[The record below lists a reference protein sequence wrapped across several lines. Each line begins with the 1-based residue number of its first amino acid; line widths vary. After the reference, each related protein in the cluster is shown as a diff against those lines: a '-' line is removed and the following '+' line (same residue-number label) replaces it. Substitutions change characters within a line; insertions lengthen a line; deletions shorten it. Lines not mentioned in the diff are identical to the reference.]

1 MSFGEPMQPT
11 IIIAEAGVN
20 HNGSLDLALKLVD
33 VAADAGAD
41 ICKFQTF
48 DAQALAT
55 AGAARAHY
63 QVDNIGEDGS
73 QLEML
78 QELSLDEASHV
89 AIADHCRARNIAFMS
104 TAFDFRSFEFLKR
117 FDMPYIKIPSGDL
130 TFGPMLLAAGES
142 GQRVILSTGMGNLEE
157 IRDALAVLAY
167 GRLNPGK
174 PANLAVMHQHLE
186 SDAAKVALCD
196 FVTVMQCVTQYPCP
210 ASYANLAAMDTI
222 RDTFGLPV
230 GYSDHTLGIAVP
242 IAAVARGACMIE
254 KHVTLDRTMEGP
266 DHAASLEPG
275 EFAEMVAAIHDV
287 EVAIGDG
294 VKQANATEIENI
306 AVARRSLVAA
316 RAIGVGEPLVADMLT
331 AKRPGTGLSPMQ
343 YWDVLGQPAPR
354 DYVIDE
360 AIER

>member
-1 MSFGEPMQPT
+1 MKPT

-41 ICKFQTF
+41 IVKFQTF
-48 DAQALAT
+48 DAKALAT
-55 AGAARAHY
+55 AGAARAQY

-78 QELSLDEASHV
+78 QALSLDEASHV
-89 AIADHCRARNIAFMS
+89 AIADHCAARGIAFMS

-142 GQRVILSTGMGNLEE
+142 GGRVILSTGMGNLDE
-157 IRDALAVLAY
+157 IGDALAVLAY
-167 GRLNPGK
+167 GRLNPDRH
-174 PANLAVMHQHLE
+174 ANLATMREHMGG
-186 SDAAKVALCD
+186 DAARVALRD
-196 FVTVMQCVTQYPCP
+196 FVTVLQCVTQYPCP
-210 ASYANLAAMDTI
+210 AAYANLAAMDTI
-222 RDTFGLPV
+222 RDAFGLPV

-254 KHVTLDRTMEGP
+254 KHVTLDRTMAGP

-275 EFAEMVAAIHDV
+275 QFAEMVAAIRDV

-294 VKQANATEIENI
+294 VKQANPAEIDNI

-316 RAIGVGEPLVADMLT
+316 RTIGAGEPFAADMLT
-331 AKRPGTGLSPMQ
+331 AKRPGTGLSPMHH
-343 YWDVLGQPAPR
+343 WDVLGEPAAR
-354 DYVIDE
+354 DYAVDE

>member
-1 MSFGEPMQPT
+1 MKPS
-11 IIIAEAGVN
+11 IVIAEAGVN

-41 ICKFQTF
+41 IIKFQTF
-48 DAQALAT
+48 DAKALAT
-55 AGAARAHY
+55 AGAARAQY
-63 QVDNIGEDGS
+63 QVDNIGGDGS

-78 QELSLDEASHV
+78 QALSLDEASHV
-89 AIADHCRARNIAFMS
+89 AITEHCRARNIDFMS

-142 GQRVILSTGMGNLEE
+142 GRRVILSTGMGNLDE

-167 GRLNPGK
+167 GRLNSGE
-174 PANLAVMHQHLE
+174 PASLSVMREHLN
-186 SDAAKVALCD
+186 SDAARMALGD
-196 FVTVMQCVTQYPCP
+196 FVTVLQCVTQYPCP
-210 ASYANLAAMDTI
+210 AAHANLAAMDTI
-222 RDTFGLPV
+222 RNAFDLPV
-230 GYSDHTLGIAVP
+230 GYSDHTLGVAVP

-254 KHVTLDRTMEGP
+254 KHVTLDRTMRGP

-275 EFAEMVAAIHDV
+275 ELAEMVVAIRDI

-294 VKQANATEIENI
+294 VKRANSAEIENI

-316 RAIGVGEPLVADMLT
+316 RAIGVGEPFIADMLT
-331 AKRPGTGLSPMQ
+331 AKRPGTGLSPMR
-343 YWDVLGQPAPR
+343 YWDVLGKPAPR
-354 DYVIDE
+354 DYAIDE
-360 AIER
+360 AIE

>member
-1 MSFGEPMQPT
+1 MKPT

-41 ICKFQTF
+41 IVKFQTF
-48 DAQALAT
+48 DAKALVT
-55 AGAARAHY
+55 AGAMRAQY

-78 QELSLDEASHV
+78 QALSLDEASHV
-89 AIADHCRARNIAFMS
+89 AIADHCQARNIAFMS
-104 TAFDFRSFEFLKR
+104 TAFDFWSFEFLKR

-130 TFGPMLLAAGES
+130 TFGPMLRAAGES
-142 GQRVILSTGMGNLEE
+142 GRRVILSTGMGNLDE
-157 IRDALAVLAY
+157 IHDALAVLAY
-167 GRLNPGK
+167 GRLNPGQ
-174 PANLAVMHQHLE
+174 PANLAAMREHLA
-186 SDAAKVALCD
+186 SNAARAALRD
-196 FVTVMQCVTQYPCP
+196 FVTVLHCVTQYPCP
-210 ASYANLAAMDTI
+210 AAYANLAAMETI
-222 RDTFGLPV
+222 RDTFELPV

-254 KHVTLDRTMEGP
+254 KHVTLDRTMAGP
-266 DHAASLEPG
+266 DHAASLEPDQ
-275 EFAEMVAAIHDV
+275 FAEMVAAIHDV

-294 VKQANATEIENI
+294 LKLANPVEIHNI

-316 RAIGVGEPLVADMLT
+316 RPIRVGEPLVADMLT

-343 YWDVLGQPAPR
+343 YWDVQGQPAHR
-354 DYVIDE
+354 NYAIDE
-360 AIER
+360 MIE

>member
-1 MSFGEPMQPT
+1 MKPT

-41 ICKFQTF
+41 IVKFQTF
-48 DAQALAT
+48 DAKALAT
-55 AGAARAHY
+55 AGAARARY

-78 QELSLDEASHV
+78 QALSLDEASHV
-89 AIADHCRARNIAFMS
+89 AIADHCASRGIAFMS

-142 GQRVILSTGMGNLEE
+142 GRRVILSTGMGNLDE
-157 IRDALAVLAY
+157 IGDALAVLAY
-167 GRLNPGK
+167 GRSNPGR
-174 PANLAVMHQHLE
+174 PTNLAAMRE
-186 SDAAKVALCD
+186 YMGSDAARVALRD
-196 FVTVMQCVTQYPCP
+196 FVTVLQCVTQYPCP
-210 ASYANLAAMDTI
+210 AAYANLAAMDTI
-222 RDTFGLPV
+222 REAFGLPV

-254 KHVTLDRTMEGP
+254 KHVTLDRTMMGP
-266 DHAASLEPG
+266 DHAASLEPVQ
-275 EFAEMVAAIHDV
+275 FAAMVAAIRDV

-294 VKQANATEIENI
+294 VKQANPAEIDNI

-316 RAIGVGEPLVADMLT
+316 CAISAGEPLAADMLT
-331 AKRPGTGLSPMQ
+331 AKRPGTGLSPMHH
-343 YWDVLGQPAPR
+343 WDVLGEPAPR
-354 DYVIDE
+354 DYAIDE
-360 AIER
+360 AIEL

>member
-1 MSFGEPMQPT
+1 MNPT

-41 ICKFQTF
+41 IVKFQSF
-48 DAQALAT
+48 DAKALVT
-55 AGAARAHY
+55 AGAARAQY
-63 QVDNIGEDGS
+63 QVDNIGEDGL

-78 QELSLDEASHV
+78 QALSLDEASHI

-130 TFGPMLLAAGES
+130 TFGPMLLAVGES
-142 GQRVILSTGMGNLEE
+142 GRRVILSTGMGNLDE
-157 IRDALAVLAY
+157 IRDALAVLAF
-167 GRLNPGK
+167 GRLTPGQ
-174 PANLAVMHQHLE
+174 PANLAAMREHLA
-186 SDAAKVALCD
+186 SDAARVALRN
-196 FVTVMQCVTQYPCP
+196 FVTVLQCVTQYPCP
-210 ASYANLAAMDTI
+210 AGYANLAAMDTI
-222 RDTFGLPV
+222 RDAFGLPV

-254 KHVTLDRTMEGP
+254 KHVTLDRTMAGP

-275 EFAEMVAAIHDV
+275 QFAEIVAAIRDV

-294 VKQANATEIENI
+294 VKQANPAEIDNI

-316 RAIGVGEPLVADMLT
+316 RTIGAGEPLVADMVT
-331 AKRPGTGLSPMQ
+331 AKRPGIGLSPMQ

-354 DYVIDE
+354 DYAIDE